1 MDKNTDSQKI
11 FSKAEVKAVQRN
23 ICCAATI
30 LVEQNI
36 KILLPGKTLNILALQ
51 NISEQFSPCDGGK
64 RRKSTQGLE

>member
-23 ICCAATI
+23 ICCAASI
-30 LVEQNI
+30 LEEQNI
-36 KILLPGKTLNILALQ
+36 KTLLPHKTLNILALQ
-51 NISEQFSPCDGGK
+51 NIFEELSPSDGGK